1 MKISMFHRPG
11 YIFTDKKNPKR
22 GIMSAILGAISVASV
37 CLAVYLTYQ
46 NKGNAPVQYGSV
58 ILLSLIFAVAGMV
71 LGILA
76 MLEKDIFRVFPV
88 MGIVLNGLTILA
100 GGFILYLGVVGM

>member
-1 MKISMFHRPG
+1 MFHKPG
-11 YIFTDKKNPKR
+11 YIFTDKKNPQR

-46 NKGNAPVQYGSV
+46 NKGVASAQYGSV
-58 ILLSLIFAVAGMV
+58 ILLSLIFAVTGVV

-76 MLEKDIFRVFPV
+76 MLEKDIFRIFPV
-88 MGIVLNGLTILA
+88 TGIILNSMTIIA
-100 GGFILYLGVVGM
+100 GGFILYLGVSGV

>member
-1 MKISMFHRPG
+1 MFHKPG
-11 YIFTDKKNPKR
+11 YIFTDKKNPQR

-46 NKGNAPVQYGSV
+46 NKGVAPVQYGSV
-58 ILLSLIFAVAGMV
+58 ILLSLIFAVTGIV

-76 MLEKDIFRVFPV
+76 MLEKDIFRIFPV
-88 MGIVLNGLTILA
+88 AGIILNSMTIIA
-100 GGFILYLGVVGM
+100 GGFILYLGVSGV

>member
-1 MKISMFHRPG
+1 MFHKPG
-11 YIFTDKKNPKR
+11 YIFTDKKNPQR

-46 NKGNAPVQYGSV
+46 NKGVAPVQYGSV
-58 ILLSLIFAVAGMV
+58 ILLSLIFAVTGIV

-76 MLEKDIFRVFPV
+76 MLEKDIFRIFPV
-88 MGIVLNGLTILA
+88 TGVILNSMTIIA
-100 GGFILYLGVVGM
+100 GGFILYLGVSGV